1 MLKEGINMSSNFD
14 RDIKGVPV
22 MGTVAGGSRLR
33 RFLTISSQDTG
44 SGINFAKKNKY
55 GHQ

>member
-1 MLKEGINMSSNFD
+1 MSSNFD
-14 RDIKGVPV
+14 RDIKGVPL

-33 RFLTISSQDTG
+33 RILTISSQDTG